1 MGAYQIV
8 ATVIRNVAGGTSASA
23 DGATADWCPTSQRLF
38 GMNPLIRSHE
48 NINHFYAPFAV

>member
-48 NINHFYAPFAV
+48 NINHFLPIA